1 MINTGEAQKLLDEIS
16 FQVQALQQAA
26 KEINSIQDLS
36 DIKSN
41 LMSLKDFKVEVDTH
55 KIEIELEREL
65 QTIKSKIAEIR
76 SQFDFNEL
84 DVISKSLKEIKSE
97 TKSYRMTSLFYVSVV
112 SVAIGYAINILHP
125 ILPYHIVNNEAKIL
139 NEFKTIGV
147 KVDEQGGQKY
157 ISIPPVAHRFVNK
170 QGELIITIN
179 KIR

>member
-1 MINTGEAQKLLDEIS
+1 MINTGEAQRLLDEIS
-16 FQVQALQQAA
+16 FQVQALQQVS
-26 KEINSIQDLS
+26 KEINSIQDLTE
-36 DIKSN
+36 IKSN
-41 LMSLKDFKVEVDTH
+41 LMSLKNFKVDTH